1 MAITYKILGQ
11 SNPTAQTAT
20 TLYTVPSSTSA
31 IISTVAV
38 CNQSANSGTFKL
50 AVRPTAD
57 ALAAKHYIAY
67 DTTVPANDT
76 LTLTLGITI
85 GAADLVVGNTSSSN
99 ISFSLFGS
107 EVT

>member
-11 SNPTAQTAT
+11 SNPTAQTVT

-31 IISTVAV
+31 IVSTISV
-38 CNQSANSGTFKL
+38 CNQVSSSGTFRL

-57 ALAAKHYIAY
+57 SLAAKHYINY
-67 DTTVPANDT
+67 DTTIPANDT
-76 LTLTLGITI
+76 LTLTLGITL
-85 GAADLVVGNTSSSN
+85 GAADLIVANTSSSN
-99 ISFSLFGS
+99 ISFSIFGS